1 MYIKNSFHIIDSHE
15 HFANLVGEIMGDDS
29 EEYVNEL
36 IRKSDYNEIKSDS
49 DLGAYEAENESMR
62 CVLND
67 IADYTKEIENIIKG
81 KSRINKQEI
90 MQLLESIEKMI
101 DNQI

>member
-1 MYIKNSFHIIDSHE
+1 MYIKNSFHIIESHE
-15 HFANLVGEIMGDDS
+15 HFANLVGEIMGNDS
-29 EEYVNEL
+29 EDYVNEL

-62 CVLND
+62 TALND
-67 IADYTKEIENIIKG
+67 IIDSVKEIEKILNG
-81 KSRINKQEI
+81 RMNKQKV
-90 MQLLESIEKMI
+90 MQLLDDIKNEI

>member
-1 MYIKNSFHIIDSHE
+1 MYIKNSFHIIESHE
-15 HFANLVGEIMGDDS
+15 HFANLVGEIMGDDA

-49 DLGAYEAENESMR
+49 DLGAYEAENESMYTA
-62 CVLND
+62 LND
-67 IADYTKEIENIIKG
+67 IMDSVKEIEKILNG
-81 KSRINKQEI
+81 RMNKQKV
-90 MQLLESIEKMI
+90 MQLLDDIKNEI